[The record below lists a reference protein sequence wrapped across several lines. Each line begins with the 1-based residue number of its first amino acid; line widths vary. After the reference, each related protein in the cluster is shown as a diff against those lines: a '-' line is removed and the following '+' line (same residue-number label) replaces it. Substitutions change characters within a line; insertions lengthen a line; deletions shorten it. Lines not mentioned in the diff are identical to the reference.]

1 MPARS
6 SARVLA
12 DGATVP
18 SASSVPAARGGR
30 PFGLQG
36 RAALTRLAGDGT
48 AALLGAHDLAVVVDA
63 AGVVIDVA
71 TSVGSGARPVAA
83 DIGFAEVLD
92 GWVGRRWV
100 ETVTTDSRGKIE
112 LLLREAV
119 PSSITPRRQVN
130 HNGADGH
137 DLPIAYT
144 AVRLA
149 DGGIVAVGRD
159 MRAIAAL
166 QQRLVETQQA
176 LERDYWQLRH
186 VQTRYRLLFER
197 SGEAVLVVDAST
209 RKVVDANPAAR
220 TLFGL
225 SADRLVGHAFPPE
238 AAGASRQLLDDLLV
252 ATRLDTEGSDVDVL
266 LEDGRAVRAAASC
279 LRQDAQTLF
288 LVRFAQVGESTP
300 RAAKTRWSGAPLD
313 VLLDTAPDAFVVTD
327 AEARV
332 IVANRAFLDL
342 AQLADAAQAEGRPL
356 SEWVGRPGADVP
368 VLLTMLKQHGVVR
381 LVGTAVRGEHGT
393 GTDVELSAVRTQ
405 DQGRAGSSATMAW
418 TIRDVGRRVGA
429 GTGGARDLTR
439 AVEQLTGLVGRVSL
453 PELVRDTI
461 EMVERHFIE
470 AALELTRDNRT
481 AAAEVLGLSRQSL
494 YLKLRRHRL
503 LPTEPAD
510 ADSSG

>member
-1 MPARS
+1 M
-6 SARVLA
+6 
-12 DGATVP
+12 P
-18 SASSVPAARGGR
+18 SASGAPAPRGGR

-36 RAALTRLAGDGT
+36 RAALTRLSGDGA
-48 AALLGAHDLAVVVDA
+48 AALLGAHDLAVVLDA
-63 AGVVIDVA
+63 SGTVVDVA
-71 TSVGSGARPVAA
+71 TNVGATPRTAAA
-83 DIGFAEVLD
+83 DTGYAEVLD
-92 GWVGRRWV
+92 AWVGHRWV
-100 ETVTTDSRGKIE
+100 ETVTTESRGKIE
-112 LLLREAV
+112 LLLREATIAAV
-119 PSSITPRRQVN
+119 TPRRQVN
-130 HNGADGH
+130 HHAPDGH
-137 DLPIAYT
+137 DFPVAYQ

-149 DGGIVAVGRD
+149 DGGVVAVGRD
-159 MRAIAAL
+159 MRAVAAL

-197 SGEAVLVVDAST
+197 SAEAVVVIDAAT

-220 TLFGL
+220 ALFGV
-225 SADRLVGHAFPPE
+225 SADRLVGRAFPPE
-238 AAGASRQLLDDLLV
+238 GAGRSQQALDELLV
-252 ATRLDTEGSDVDVL
+252 STRLDAVGDDVEITLD
-266 LEDGRAVRAAASC
+266 DGRRVRASASC

-288 LVRFAQVGESTP
+288 LVRFAEEGGGAG
-300 RAAKTRWSGAPLD
+300 RAARTRWAGASLD
-313 VLLDTAPDAFVVTD
+313 ALLDGAPDAFVVTD
-327 AEARV
+327 ADARV
-332 IVANRAFLDL
+332 IAANRAFLDL
-342 AQLADAAQAEGRPL
+342 AQLGDAAQAEGR
-356 SEWVGRPGADVP
+356 SIAEWVGRPGADVP
-368 VLLTMLKQHGVVR
+368 VLLTMLRQHGVLR

-393 GTDVELSAVRTQ
+393 ATDVELSAVRSP
-405 DQGRAGSSATMAW
+405 DDAAATSPAAMAW
-418 TIRDVGRRVGA
+418 MIRDVGRRVGA

-510 ADSSG
+510 ADSTG

>member
-1 MPARS
+1 MA
-6 SARVLA
+6 A
-12 DGATVP
+12 DGRVVP
-18 SASSVPAARGGR
+18 SAGIVPATRGGR
-30 PFGLQG
+30 PLGLQG

-48 AALLGAHDLAVVVDA
+48 AALLGAHDLAAVVDA
-63 AGVVIDVA
+63 SGVVIDVA
-71 TSVGSGARPVAA
+71 TNIGSGARAPAA
-83 DIGFAEVLD
+83 DLEFAAVLD
-92 GWVGRRWV
+92 GWIGRRWI
-100 ETVTTDSRGKIE
+100 ETVTTESRGKIE

-130 HNGADGH
+130 HVAPDGN

-220 TLFGL
+220 ALFGS
-225 SADRLVGHAFPPE
+225 SAERLLGHSFPPE
-238 AAGASRQLLDDLLV
+238 TAGASRQALDDLLV
-252 ATRLDTEGSDVDVL
+252 ATRLDAEGPDVDVTL
-266 LEDGRAVRAAASC
+266 ADGRAVRAAASC

-288 LVRFAQVGESTP
+288 LVRFAEVGGATP
-300 RAAKTRWSGAPLD
+300 RALTTRWSGAPLD
-313 VLLDTAPDAFVVTD
+313 ALLDAAPDAFAVTD
-327 AEARV
+327 ADARV
-332 IVANRAFLDL
+332 IAANRAFLDL
-342 AQLADAAQAEGRPL
+342 AQLADVAQAEGRSL

-368 VLLTMLKQHGVVR
+368 VLLAMLKQHGVVR

-393 GTDVELSAVRTQ
+393 ATDVELSAVRA
-405 DQGRAGSSATMAW
+405 QGDEPAAGPVAVAW
-418 TIRDVGRRVGA
+418 TIRDVGRRVGV

-453 PELVRDTI
+453 PELVRDTV